1 MSIVNINWRATTFRK
16 PKELEFKELNPF
28 NPWWI
33 KTLKLYEKPRNKDV
47 WYIPRTY
54 ILKKESQDT
63 ITVPDFLRP
72 QQKTAV
78 SKLLENNYWMLLSW
92 VGSGKSFMMAA
103 IAQVYN
109 WHTLV
114 IAPKTEIAKW
124 LYEKF
129 KDLWLE
135 VEKFDSKKFSL
146 DSSPKILIMVQRSVD
161 MYWEKLSLDKVY
173 KQVLIDEIHMNF
185 TKNKINFFIN
195 YQYDKIYWF
204 TWTPELNNYSNEAL
218 FRIFNLVSVDSWI
231 RPKTPKISVYRYKS
245 ENKYNKWD
253 WQELVN
259 EMYWDKERISHFIT
273 LVYNVMSRW
282 DRNMWIVFVDRKDI
296 AEWLA
301 FALEKV
307 WVPAIAYTWKLS
319 SKKRQEALD
328 HLTKVRWVMVATYQT
343 VWTWFDHP
351 PLDTAFYFMFVKFKA
366 QVKQALWRILR
377 WANNPEYYDFQD
389 SNLYNQYSE
398 RIKAYKEMWGDS
410 TINYLNL
417 KENDIYVKCKN
428 LYHNIIEYKK
438 KDDEDYL
445 LI

>member
-161 MYWEKLSLDKVY
+161 MYWEKLSLDKIY

-204 TWTPELNNYSNEAL
+204 TWTPELNNYSATAL
-218 FRIFNLVSVDSWI
+218 YKIFNNVSVDSWI
-231 RPKTPKISVYRYKS
+231 WPKDPEIYTYLYKDW
-245 ENKYNKWD
+245 NYNAED
-253 WQELVN
+253 WQELVTQ
-259 EMYWDKERISHFIT
+259 MYWDKDRLCTFVQT
-273 LVYNVMSRW
+273 VVYVMSKN
-282 DRNMWIVFVDRKDI
+282 RNMWIVFVDRKDI

-301 FALEKV
+301 FALEKAG
-307 WVPAIAYTWKLS
+307 VPAIAYTWKLS

-328 HLTKVRWVMVATYQT
+328 HLTKVKGVMVATYQT

-366 QVKQALWRILR
+366 QVKQALGRILR
-377 WANNPEYYDFQD
+377 GSDNPIYVDFQD
-389 SNLYNQYSE
+389 NNLYNQRRE
-398 RIKAYKEMWGDS
+398 REKAYMEMWS
-410 TINYLNL
+410 WKLIHKLSLNKKEKFIICRNNFNEIL
-417 KENDIYVKCKN
+417 KF
-428 LYHNIIEYKK
+428 KK
-438 KDDEDYL
+438 EEDL
-445 LI
+445 SFLEI